1 MPNQLVSRIKNK
13 DKIALSKAITLIENR
28 LPNYESILSD
38 SFSHRKTV
46 QKIGITGPPGAGKST
61 ITNQLCKDFLTEN
74 KSIAVI
80 CVDPSSPFNGG
91 AILGDRIRMKDINL
105 SKDVFIRSIASRGNS
120 GGLADCI
127 ADIDILLETFGFD
140 LIIYE
145 TVGVGQIELDVI
157 NYCDTVVLAITPE
170 SGDDIQMMKAGLIEC
185 ANIIVINKSDRPGA
199 SKLNTL
205 LAQYLDIGDRKQW
218 VSVLNLIATKNE
230 GIDLLKNKV
239 IEHFSFLI
247 DKKIKKKKDDDRYRS
262 IIYSMVQKKL
272 SENFLTDKRLNLIKK
287 ETSKDPSSRISPY
300 KFFDKIK

>member
-1 MPNQLVSRIKNK
+1 MPNHLVSSIKNK

-28 LPNYESILSD
+28 LPNYESVLSD
-38 SFSHRKTV
+38 SFLYRNTV

-61 ITNQLCKDFLTEN
+61 ITNQLCKDFLAEN
-74 KSIAVI
+74 KTIAVI

-91 AILGDRIRMKDINL
+91 AILGDRIRMKDINM
-105 SKDVFIRSIASRGNS
+105 SDDVFIRSIASRGNS

-185 ANIIVINKSDRPGA
+185 ANIIAINKSDRPGA

-205 LAQYLDIGDRKQW
+205 LNQYLDIGDRKQRP
-218 VSVLNLIATKNE
+218 SVLNLIAIKNE
-230 GIDLLKNKV
+230 GVDLLRNKI

-247 DKKIKKKKDDDRYRS
+247 DKKIKKKKDDEKYKS
-262 IIYSMVQKKL
+262 IIYSIAQKKL
-272 SENFLTDKRLNLIKK
+272 LDSFLTEKRLNLIAEEILK
-287 ETSKDPSSRISPY
+287 SPSSRISPY

>member
-91 AILGDRIRMKDINL
+91 AILGDRIRMKDINV
-105 SKDVFIRSIASRGNS
+105 SKDVFIGSIASRGNS

-140 LIIYE
+140 LIIY
-145 TVGVGQIELDVI
+145 
-157 NYCDTVVLAITPE
+157 
-170 SGDDIQMMKAGLIEC
+170 
-185 ANIIVINKSDRPGA
+185 
-199 SKLNTL
+199 
-205 LAQYLDIGDRKQW
+205 
-218 VSVLNLIATKNE
+218 
-230 GIDLLKNKV
+230 
-239 IEHFSFLI
+239 
-247 DKKIKKKKDDDRYRS
+247 
-262 IIYSMVQKKL
+262 
-272 SENFLTDKRLNLIKK
+272 
-287 ETSKDPSSRISPY
+287 
-300 KFFDKIK
+300 

>member
-13 DKIALSKAITLIENR
+13 DKIALSKAITVIENR
-28 LPNYESILSD
+28 LPNYQNILSD
-38 SFSHRKTV
+38 SFSYRKTV

-61 ITNQLCKDFLTEN
+61 ITNQLCKDFLAEN
-74 KSIAVI
+74 KTIAVI

-91 AILGDRIRMKDINL
+91 AILGDRIRMKDINM
-105 SKDVFIRSIASRGNS
+105 SENVFIRSIASRGNL

-145 TVGVGQIELDVI
+145 TVGVGQVELDVI

-185 ANIIVINKSDRPGA
+185 ANIIAINKSDRPGG
-199 SKLNTL
+199 SKLSTL
-205 LAQYLDIGDRKQW
+205 LNQYLEIGDRKQE
-218 VSVLNLIATKNE
+218 VSVLNLIAIKNE
-230 GIDLLKNKV
+230 GVDLLKNKI

-247 DKKIKKKKDDDRYRS
+247 DKKIKKKKYDKKYRL
-262 IIYSMVQKKL
+262 IIYNTVQKKL
-272 SENFLTDKRLNLIKK
+272 LEHFLTKKRLNLIK
-287 ETSKDPSSRISPY
+287 EEMLKDPNSRISPY
-300 KFFDKIK
+300 KLFDKIK

>member
-13 DKIALSKAITLIENR
+13 DKIALSKAITVIENR
-28 LPNYESILSD
+28 LPNYQNILSD
-38 SFSHRKTV
+38 SFSYRKTV

-61 ITNQLCKDFLTEN
+61 ITNQLCKDFLAEN
-74 KSIAVI
+74 KTIAVI

-91 AILGDRIRMKDINL
+91 AILGDRIRMKDI
-105 SKDVFIRSIASRGNS
+105 SMSEDVFIRSIASRGNL

-145 TVGVGQIELDVI
+145 TVGVGQVELDVI

-185 ANIIVINKSDRPGA
+185 ANIIAINKSDRPGG

-205 LAQYLDIGDRKQW
+205 LNQYLEIGGRKQE
-218 VSVLNLIATKNE
+218 VSVLNLIAIKND
-230 GIDLLKNKV
+230 GVDLLKNKI

-247 DKKIKKKKDDDRYRS
+247 DKKIKKKKYDEKYRL
-262 IIYSMVQKKL
+262 IIYNIVQKKL
-272 SENFLTDKRLNLIKK
+272 LEHFLTKKRLNLIK
-287 ETSKDPSSRISPY
+287 EEMLKDPNSRISPY
-300 KFFDKIK
+300 KLFDKIK

>member
-1 MPNQLVSRIKNK
+1 M
-13 DKIALSKAITLIENR
+13 
-28 LPNYESILSD
+28 
-38 SFSHRKTV
+38 
-46 QKIGITGPPGAGKST
+46 
-61 ITNQLCKDFLTEN
+61 
-74 KSIAVI
+74 
-80 CVDPSSPFNGG
+80 
-91 AILGDRIRMKDINL
+91 
-105 SKDVFIRSIASRGNS
+105 
-120 GGLADCI
+120 
-127 ADIDILLETFGFD
+127 
-140 LIIYE
+140 
-145 TVGVGQIELDVI
+145 GQIELDVI

-272 SENFLTDKRLNLIKK
+272 LENFLTDKRLDLIKK